1 MNATQIVLIVFIVAL
16 IIIYPIMIVSRNKK
30 ENARMQEQTNS
41 LKRGDK
47 VLLTSGVY
55 GEVVDMHEENGK
67 TIITLETGKG
77 NHKGYLSVDAYAVYT
92 ILKDEEPATEEQK
105 TEEPAVVEEK
115 PEAEETAVEEPKEV
129 SETEQTEKT
138 NKKGKK

>member
-55 GEVVDMHEENGK
+55 GEVIDMHEENGK
-67 TIITLETGKG
+67 TIITIETGKG

-92 ILKDEEPATEEQK
+92 IIKDEPIVEESK
-105 TEEPAVVEEK
+105 TEEK
-115 PEAEETAVEEPKEV
+115 PAEETQAETSAENVEEAEPE
-129 SETEQTEKT
+129 T
-138 NKKGKK
+138 NKEER